1 MLSPDFI
8 PLSVPAGT
16 ICLTFDD
23 GPGARTLAI
32 AELLA
37 KNKMRATFFILG
49 KQVAKYP
56 RTVGR
61 VRALGHWLGN
71 HPFSHPSL
79 ARLVAK
85 GGKAIAITEIVRT
98 DRLIVDLIGDGPFL
112 LRPPYGDWSP
122 DVADA
127 LNRSD
132 ELQKYVG
139 PIFWDIQCADW
150 QIGGMRNDKPWTLEQ
165 CRAEYLREIE
175 SRCGGVVLMHDI
187 SPDPKKIGA
196 GTQAV
201 NRTFELVEW
210 LVARIAGRYEFK
222 GLDELI
228 PAT

>member
-23 GPGARTLAI
+23 GPGARTLEI

-37 KNKMRATFFILG
+37 KNKMRATFFVLG

-56 RTVGR
+56 DTVGR
-61 VRALGHWLGN
+61 VCVLDIGWAIIRSVTLH
-71 HPFSHPSL
+71 SRVS
-79 ARLVAK
+79 VAK
-85 GGKAIAITEIVRT
+85 GGEAIAITEVVRT
-98 DRLIVDLIGDGPFL
+98 DRLIADLIADGPFL

-122 DVADA
+122 NVADA

-139 PIFWDIQCADW
+139 PIFWDIQYADW
-150 QIGGMRNDKPWTLEQ
+150 QIGGTRNDQPWTLEQ

-175 SRCGGVVLMHDI
+175 SRRAGVVLMHDI

-196 GTQAV
+196 GSASQ
-201 NRTFELVEW
+201 
-210 LVARIAGRYEFK
+210 
-222 GLDELI
+222 
-228 PAT
+228 